1 MHCRDFP
8 PQLEVYYRVYYGT
21 GVEGIAVSIKGI
33 FDIAQNYKYRKR
45 LCQKICKVLYT
56 MYGEFKMKIYKES
69 VSAPEISWAIVD
81 IIITCIFMLTTLFI
95 GGLAVYAC
103 MTLMNDF
110 CLIFVW
116 VGIIV
121 NMLCFIAK
129 SVTVANIVAKKYKKA
144 Q

>member
-1 MHCRDFP
+1 
-8 PQLEVYYRVYYGT
+8 
-21 GVEGIAVSIKGI
+21 
-33 FDIAQNYKYRKR
+33 
-45 LCQKICKVLYT
+45 
-56 MYGEFKMKIYKES
+56 MKIYKES

-129 SVTVANIVAKKYKKA
+129 SVTVANIVAKKYKKT
-144 Q
+144 QGDLPPCPDSDNDDNSEDSSSSSSSSTPSFKSSSS